1 MAIAS
6 PETSKRLVVQRL
18 IRATREEVFAAWTDP
33 ESIAQWMCPGSIQS
47 AEARLDVRVGGK
59 FRIVMKEGVKEYDH
73 TGEYQVVDPPSK
85 LVFTWISKGTDNRPT
100 LVTVELQDLDPYCQL
115 TLTHERF
122 VTPEA
127 VRQHEGGWTDI
138 VNKLASSFEKGAVKK
153 PEEKTD
159 FFMNLMYAVPAR
171 TLYQQFSTA
180 EGIRRWWT
188 RDCEMEERVGGKA
201 AFRFPKAGFHAV
213 VTITRLEPERC
224 VEWTCIDSKHPEKS
238 GFNNLRDWV
247 GTSLRFEFEAVDES
261 HSRLKF
267 THAGLAPL
275 ECFGVCSNSW
285 SYYLNDSLRAYLE
298 AGVGKPYQDDPAT

>member
-6 PETSKRLVVQRL
+6 PEPAKRLVVRRL
-18 IRATREEVFAAWTDP
+18 IRASCEEVFAAWTDP
-33 ESIAQWMCPGSIQS
+33 ESIAQWMCPGGIQT

-73 TGEYQVVDPPSK
+73 TGEYQVVEPPSK

-138 VNKLASSFEKGAVKK
+138 VNKLASSFEKAAVKK
-153 PEEKTD
+153 PEEKSD
-159 FFMNLMYAVPAR
+159 FFMNLKYAVSAR

-188 RDCEMEERVGGKA
+188 RDCEMEEQVGGKA

-213 VTITRLEPERC
+213 VTTTRLEPERC
-224 VEWTCIDSKHPEKS
+224 VEWACIDSKHPEKS

-247 GTSLRFEFEAVDES
+247 GTSLRFEFEAVDDS

-275 ECFGVCSNSW
+275 DVFGCA
-285 SYYLNDSLRAYLE
+285 RTP
-298 AGVGKPYQDDPAT
+298 GPTI